1 MSEYQIKAVYD
12 QTEHLWRIDDLEKAK
27 RGLEEFI
34 STTSLASLA
43 IAGEDD
49 AKAVKKAR
57 TAIRKKKDEITRTR
71 LQINE
76 QLLGE
81 VNKGFKELESR
92 LKAEDDAMKDH
103 LDAYAES
110 VKAEE
115 EAKAEEAVGPKTGR
129 LFIEG
134 SAENLAK
141 VKEFALSLGCVV
153 QTI

>member
-12 QTEHLWRIDDLEKAK
+12 QTEHLWRIDDLEAAK

-43 IAGEDD
+43 ITGDDD

-57 TAIRKKKDEITRTR
+57 TAIRKKKDEITKTR

-92 LKAEDDAMKDH
+92 LKAEDDAMKAH

-110 VKAEE
+110 LQANEPKAEE
-115 EAKAEEAVGPKTGR
+115 TVGPKTGR
-129 LFIEG
+129 LLIEG

-141 VKEFALSLGCVV
+141 VKECALSLGCAV

>member
-12 QTEHLWRIDDLEKAK
+12 QTEHLWRIDDLEAAK

-43 IAGEDD
+43 ITGDDD

-57 TAIRKKKDEITRTR
+57 TAIRKKKDEITKTR

-92 LKAEDDAMKDH
+92 LKAEDDAMKAH
-103 LDAYAES
+103 LDAYAENLEANEP
-110 VKAEE
+110 KAEE
-115 EAKAEEAVGPKTGR
+115 TVGPKTGR
-129 LFIEG
+129 LSIEG

-141 VKEFALSLGCVV
+141 VKECALSLGCVV

>member
-12 QTEHLWRIDDLEKAK
+12 QTEHLWRIDDLEAAK

-43 IAGEDD
+43 ITGDDD

-57 TAIRKKKDEITRTR
+57 TAIRKKKDEITKTR

-92 LKAEDDAMKDH
+92 LKAEDDAMKAH

-110 VKAEE
+110 LEANEPKAEE
-115 EAKAEEAVGPKTGR
+115 TVGPKTVR
-129 LFIEG
+129 LLIEG
-134 SAENLAK
+134 SAESLAK
-141 VKEFALSLGCVV
+141 VKECALSLGCVV

>member
-12 QTEHLWRIDDLEKAK
+12 QTEHLWRIDDLEATK
-27 RGLEEFI
+27 RGLEGFI

-43 IAGEDD
+43 ITGDDD

-57 TAIRKKKDEITRTR
+57 TAIRKKKDEITKTR

-81 VNKGFKELESR
+81 VNRGFKELESR
-92 LKAEDDAMKDH
+92 LKAEDDAMKAH

-110 VKAEE
+110 LEANEPKAEE
-115 EAKAEEAVGPKTGR
+115 TVGPKTGR
-129 LFIEG
+129 LLIEG

>member
-12 QTEHLWRIDDLEKAK
+12 HTEHLWRIDDLEAAK

-43 IAGEDD
+43 ITGDDD

-57 TAIRKKKDEITRTR
+57 TAIRKKKDEITKTR

-81 VNKGFKELESR
+81 VNRGFKELESR
-92 LKAEDDAMKDH
+92 LKAEDDAMKAH

-110 VKAEE
+110 LEANEPKAEE
-115 EAKAEEAVGPKTGR
+115 TVGPKTGR
-129 LFIEG
+129 LLIEG

-141 VKEFALSLGCVV
+141 VKECALSLGCVV

>member
-12 QTEHLWRIDDLEKAK
+12 QTEHLWRIDDLEAAK

-43 IAGEDD
+43 ITGDDD

-57 TAIRKKKDEITRTR
+57 TAIRKKKDEITKTR

-81 VNKGFKELESR
+81 VNRGFKELESR
-92 LKAEDDAMKDH
+92 LKAEDDAMKAH

-110 VKAEE
+110 LEANEPKAEE
-115 EAKAEEAVGPKTGR
+115 TVGPKTGR
-129 LFIEG
+129 LLIEG

-141 VKEFALSLGCVV
+141 VKECALSLGCVV